1 MPTIRHI
8 DELLGSA
15 WAWDDDED
23 DLEGPSV
30 DEDAPRGSEDGL
42 APAIR

>member
-15 WAWDDDED
+15 WAWDDDD
-23 DLEGPSV
+23 DEPEGRATD
-30 DEDAPRGSEDGL
+30 DEPGSTPDDC
-42 APAIR
+42 P